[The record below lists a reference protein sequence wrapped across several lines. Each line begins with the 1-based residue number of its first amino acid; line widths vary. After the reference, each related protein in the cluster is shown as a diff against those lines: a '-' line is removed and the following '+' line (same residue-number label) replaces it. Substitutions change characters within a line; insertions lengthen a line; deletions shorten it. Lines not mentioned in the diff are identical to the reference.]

1 MNFQR
6 QQSNL
11 LKNKILIIILS
22 VALITC
28 ISVLVIF
35 FISNK
40 NNNSEKKSE
49 NSETISTVSETQ
61 NSNEKS
67 EQNSTSSQ
75 SNNTSSNSDVINL
88 TQDYGVWNADC
99 SPELVLV
106 NANNKL
112 PDSYSIQEADYCGV
126 KINSIISVPLNKMIE
141 DARTQKGLNLWL
153 SSTYRDIA
161 TQERL
166 YQEEVKTKLSQGY
179 PQEKAEILAAQE
191 VARPGYSE
199 HNTGLAVDFN
209 GVMNNFKETGEYK
222 WLLENSYKYGFVL
235 RYPEEKKNLTGIV
248 FEPWHFRF
256 VGVEVATEM
265 KQKNICFEEYVS
277 SKI

>member
-1 MNFQR
+1 MNFYR
-6 QQSNL
+6 QKSSL

-22 VALITC
+22 IALVSC

-35 FISNK
+35 FVSGKKNKEKKLEPLSTISETK
-40 NNNSEKKSE
+40 NNNE
-49 NSETISTVSETQ
+49 NSEQS
-61 NSNEKS
+61 
-67 EQNSTSSQ
+67 STSSQ
-75 SNNTSSNSDVINL
+75 SNSTSSNSDVINL
-88 TQDYGVWNADC
+88 TQDYGVWNASC

-112 PDSYSIQEADYCGV
+112 PGSYKVQEADYCGV

-153 SSTYRDIA
+153 SSAYRDIEA
-161 TQERL
+161 QERL
-166 YQEEVKTKLSQGY
+166 YQEEVKSKLSQGY

-277 SKI
+277 SKIN